1 MQSPGRQANSN
12 SALPSARKPSNDARS
27 HHPVDDIEQI
37 MEQMQT
43 LNVEKRELMVH
54 PVDEKTKLRVIR
66 WLVEDVK
73 LISNQLNSQK
83 LLHDLPKYCRNG
95 VLFGDLINRLQGR
108 DEVIKGIHRAPKN
121 MTAISA
127 NFDKVLGYL
136 KEFPRFSSRYLWA
149 QSKAI
154 EGNSDII
161 WGLLDDIWHWHFN
174 KISVYDPAN
183 QEAKLMRSSSQGLR
197 TDKSLN

>member
-1 MQSPGRQANSN
+1 MIEMARQDLAKLDRQIQFERELERQMPFAIENNDGGNSGTDGSPCRMQSPGRQTTSN

-73 LISNQLNSQK
+73 LISN
-83 LLHDLPKYCRNG
+83 
-95 VLFGDLINRLQGR
+95 
-108 DEVIKGIHRAPKN
+108 
-121 MTAISA
+121 
-127 NFDKVLGYL
+127 
-136 KEFPRFSSRYLWA
+136 
-149 QSKAI
+149 
-154 EGNSDII
+154 
-161 WGLLDDIWHWHFN
+161 
-174 KISVYDPAN
+174 
-183 QEAKLMRSSSQGLR
+183 
-197 TDKSLN
+197 